1 MNAIKEYDLIENLE
15 EKLLCEKQVECPVT
29 HRFAPGVYL
38 REIFMPAGTFII
50 GQRHNTEHFNV
61 ITKGKA
67 LVRIDGVVETIQ
79 AGDTF
84 VSEPN
89 VRKVLYIQEDMVW
102 QTIHPTE
109 ETDLDLLEDQIITK
123 SNSYL
128 EHEQQMLESR
138 ELNQLIAEVES

>member
-1 MNAIKEYDLIENLE
+1 MNALKEYDPIEELE
-15 EKLLCEKQVECPVT
+15 KRFLGEEQVECPVT

-61 ITKGKA
+61 ITKGQA
-67 LVRIDGVVETIQ
+67 LVRIDGVVETIR

-89 VRKVLYIQEDMVW
+89 VRKVLYIEEDMVW

-109 ETDLDLLEDQIITK
+109 ETDLGLLEDQIITK

-128 EHEQQMLESR
+128 EYEQQMLEAR
-138 ELNQLIAEVES
+138 ELNQLIEEVGS

>member
-1 MNAIKEYDLIENLE
+1 MNALKEYDPIEDLE
-15 EKLLCEKQVECPVT
+15 KKFLGEEQVDCPVT

-38 REIFMPAGTFII
+38 REIFMPTGTFII
-50 GQRHNTEHFNV
+50 GQRHNTKHFNV
-61 ITKGKA
+61 ITKGQA
-67 LVRIDGVVETIQ
+67 LVRIDGVVETIR

-89 VRKVLYIQEDMVW
+89 VRKVLYIEEDMVW

-109 ETDLDLLEDQIITK
+109 ETDLGLLEDQIITK

-128 EHEQQMLESR
+128 EHEQQMLEAR
-138 ELNQLIAEVES
+138 ELNQLIEEVGS